1 MARQWRRNPFT
12 GTVFPATL
20 QEIHTVQ
27 YYDDWN
33 ANGIQL
39 MEGVYLDNPS
49 SIVITENV
57 TGGATFTEVPRAT
70 TPGTGQYRV
79 DYDAE
84 NFSGTSRIEFNASA
98 VGTEVVVDYRGT
110 GLLATTDNYA
120 EYLAFTTI
128 PGPVTVTGD
137 WTIGGDTDLQGTMD
151 VAGSL
156 TSTGAWT
163 SQGNARYSFTATQ
176 TFSAAGNETL
186 DCATKSLFLK
196 TGGTATVTLSN
207 MTEGQTI
214 RIILS
219 STGSAYTITWAGET
233 FRWAFATVPV
243 PTATASRY
251 DMYSFQKLGG
261 IVYAFR
267 TAVMG

>member
-128 PGPVTVTGD
+128 PGPVTVEGN
-137 WTIGGDTDLQGTMD
+137 WAIER
-151 VAGSL
+151 
-156 TSTGAWT
+156 
-163 SQGNARYSFTATQ
+163 NARYEFPSTE
-176 TFSAAGNETL
+176 TFSTSGNEAF
-186 DCATKSLFLK
+186 DCSDISLFLK
-196 TGGTATVTLSN
+196 TGGTGTYTLSN

-214 RIILS
+214 RIIVS

-233 FRWAFATVPV
+233 FRWSFAFTPI
-243 PTATASRY
+243 PTATSARW

-261 IVYAFR
+261 IVYGFR
-267 TAVMG
+267 TAVLG